1 MKKMILIAALIS
13 AATVAKADEQHDTV
27 LSVINPSSV
36 TITETPEG
44 FGVSVTTVTSEGESR
59 SDYSESFDNPVRIDA
74 RRWRSR
80 ISLAPS
86 GDSDWDLTVG
96 GPGIGWVNACGQP
109 DGMGVEMG
117 KSLEISWLNA
127 LAVTYRLPLRSS
139 WISLGFG
146 FDWRNYR
153 ISTGASRFVPD
164 GNGGVEIGEYP
175 EGVTPKGSRLK
186 VFSMGVPLLWH
197 QQLPFRIFG
206 QSCVLWLGAV
216 FNYNSHASMKTKWEL
231 PDGSK
236 AEQKVNHIGH
246 RRFTVDFIGM
256 LRVWYGINLYVRYS
270 PNSVLRG
277 AGQPRF
283 NPLSTGLILFY

>member
-1 MKKMILIAALIS
+1 MKKTLLIAAMIH
-13 AATVAKADEQHDTV
+13 AAALANAQERPDTI
-27 LSVINPSSV
+27 LSVSNPSSV

-44 FGVSVTTVTSEGESR
+44 FGVSVVTNTQNGESR
-59 SDYSESFDNPVRIDA
+59 SAYSESFDNPVKVDA
-74 RRWRSR
+74 RSWRSCL
-80 ISLAPS
+80 SLAPS
-86 GDSDWDLTVG
+86 KNLKWDVTVSE
-96 GPGIGWVNACGQP
+96 PGIGWINACGQP

-197 QQLPFRIFG
+197 QRLPFRIFG
-206 QSCVLWLGAV
+206 QSCVLRLGAV

-277 AGQPRF
+277 VGQPRF

>member
-1 MKKMILIAALIS
+1 MKKTLLIAAMIH
-13 AATVAKADEQHDTV
+13 AAALANAQERPDTI
-27 LSVINPSSV
+27 LSVSNPSSV

-44 FGVSVTTVTSEGESR
+44 FGVSVVTNTQNGESR
-59 SDYSESFDNPVRIDA
+59 SAYSESFDNPVKVDA
-74 RRWRSR
+74 RSWRSCL
-80 ISLAPS
+80 SLAPS
-86 GDSDWDLTVG
+86 KNLKWDVTVS
-96 GPGIGWVNACGQP
+96 GPGIGWINACGQP

-197 QQLPFRIFG
+197 QRLPFRIFG
-206 QSCVLWLGAV
+206 QPCVIGLGAV

-236 AEQKVNHIGH
+236 AEQKTNHIGH
-246 RRFTVDFIGM
+246 RRFTVDFMGM
-256 LRVWYGINLYVRYS
+256 VRIWSGVNLYVRYS

-277 AGQPRF
+277 VGQPRF
-283 NPLSTGLILFY
+283 NPLSTGIIRFY